1 MSKHKKF
8 WDFIK
13 NDAGERVLR
22 LEGPIDSD
30 NFWGDEITPKMFRE
44 ELESGEGDITV
55 WINSPGG
62 SVLAA
67 AEIYTMLC
75 DYKGKVTVKIDAI
88 AASAASVVAMAG
100 ERVLMSPV
108 AMLMLHDPMTMAM
121 GNAHDMEKVITT
133 LNEIKESI
141 INAYVRKT
149 GLSRNKVSKLMS
161 DETWLNARKAVEL
174 GFADE
179 ILFTNQAASE
189 ELDEHEELD
198 EPEDTNEPNEP
209 DESANGSD
217 GAVTLEGG
225 DEQSGKSA
233 KTAKTAKTSKNT
245 LWGFVWQPYST
256 RAMGEAIINRLIP
269 AVSNTSVS
277 NEANNSTADNE
288 AILESGLT
296 ATAEKAPQ
304 EIQKTEEETSSE
316 EKADKAD
323 TANKNDESNETKQSK
338 QSTEQQ
344 LQSTEEQSAEVQQ
357 ATEQSAQN
365 EQASVPIQSSQS
377 PADDANSEPQN
388 ANTSNESDVD
398 VKAATTEDTAR
409 AINAI
414 NTATADTASPDSSN
428 ETVETVSNLPDDA
441 SIEPREPRIGLD
453 GKAKDGSMP
462 YALLEKQLQF
472 LK

>member
-108 AMLMLHDPMTMAM
+108 AMLFIHDPMTMAM
-121 GNAHDMEKVITT
+121 GNAHDMEKVITP
-133 LNEIKESI
+133 LIEIKESI

-179 ILFTNQAASE
+179 ILFTNQAAQAASE
-189 ELDEHEELD
+189 ELEELD
-198 EPEDTNEPNEP
+198 EPEEPEDINAPNEP

-225 DEQSGKSA
+225 DEQSGKS
-233 KTAKTAKTSKNT
+233 AKTAKTSKNT

-269 AVSNTSVS
+269 AVTNNAVPD
-277 NEANNSTADNE
+277 EADDKAADTE
-288 AILESGLT
+288 AVLESGLT
-296 ATAEKAPQ
+296 ETAEKAPQ
-304 EIQKTEEETSSE
+304 ETQTAEEETSLK
-316 EKADKAD
+316 EKADAI
-323 TANKNDESNETKQSK
+323 NNETECKAEQQAIHSAEG

-344 LQSTEEQSAEVQQ
+344 PVQAEQTSM
-357 ATEQSAQN
+357 
-365 EQASVPIQSSQS
+365 PMQSST
-377 PADDANSEPQN
+377 DDANSEPQN
-388 ANTSNESDVD
+388 ADTSNEQTDESDVD
-398 VKAATTEDTAR
+398 VKAATTEGNANEGTA
-409 AINAI
+409 NAI
-414 NTATADTASPDSSN
+414 NTASPDGSI
-428 ETVETVSNLPDDA
+428 EAVSNNNNKLPDDA
-441 SIEPREPRIGLD
+441 STEPRIGLD